1 MAGSRFIFCETVQKL
16 GKDAVDQGTQ
26 EKVSRGRGRPRGFD
40 PEQALK
46 AAGER
51 FRTQGFAA
59 TTLDDLVAA
68 TGLARPSLYAAFG
81 DKRALYLAALKR
93 VSARL
98 EQTFDRLEAAQLPK
112 GALLEAIF
120 ANTIDGYLTG
130 ERAPAGCVMVST
142 AAAEAVNDEE
152 IRAALLAFLTMQD
165 NRMTALFDKAW
176 IARPRAAARLVMS
189 VLHSLSVRAR
199 AGTPPAELEAIAA
212 DCIALIA

>member
-1 MAGSRFIFCETVQKL
+1 MNHGAIDQQEQ
-16 GKDAVDQGTQ
+16 GKAR
-26 EKVSRGRGRPRGFD
+26 RGRGRPRGFD

-59 TTLDDLVAA
+59 TTLDDLVDA

-81 DKRALYLAALKR
+81 DKRALYLAALAA

-98 EQTFDRLEAAQLPK
+98 ETTFDRLEAAQLPK

-120 ANTIDGYLTG
+120 ANTIHGYLTG
-130 ERAPAGCVMVST
+130 ERAPSGCVMVST
-142 AAAEAVNDEE
+142 ATAEAVNDPE
-152 IRAALLAFLTMQD
+152 IRAALHAFLTMQD
-165 NRMTALFDKAW
+165 DRMTALFDKAW

-212 DCIALIA
+212 DCIALIG

>member
-1 MAGSRFIFCETVQKL
+1 LRTGTKL
-16 GKDAVDQGTQ
+16 NSGIVDREKQ

-81 DKRALYLAALKR
+81 DKRALYLAALER

-98 EQTFDRLEAAQLPK
+98 ERTFDRLEAAQLPK

-130 ERAPAGCVMVST
+130 ERAPSGCIVVST
-142 AAAEAVNDEE
+142 AAAEAVSDAQ

-165 NRMTALFDKAW
+165 ERMTALFEKAW

-199 AGTPPAELEAIAA
+199 AGMPPAELEAIAA

>member
-1 MAGSRFIFCETVQKL
+1 MSEGTVDHPDSAK
-16 GKDAVDQGTQ
+16 AR
-26 EKVSRGRGRPRGFD
+26 RGRGRPRGFD

-59 TTLDDLVAA
+59 TTLDDLVDA

-81 DKRALYLAALKR
+81 DKRALYLAALAA

-98 EQTFDRLEAAQLPK
+98 ELTFDRLEAAQLPK

-120 ANTIDGYLTG
+120 ANTIHGYLTG
-130 ERAPAGCVMVST
+130 ERAPSGCVMVST
-142 AAAEAVNDEE
+142 ATAEAVNDPE
-152 IRAALLAFLTMQD
+152 IRAALRTFLTMQD
-165 NRMTALFDKAW
+165 DRMTALFDKAW

-212 DCIALIA
+212 DCIALIG

>member
-1 MAGSRFIFCETVQKL
+1 LSESAIDHEDPAKAR
-16 GKDAVDQGTQ
+16 
-26 EKVSRGRGRPRGFD
+26 RGRGRPRGFD
-40 PEQALK
+40 PELALK

-59 TTLDDLVAA
+59 TTLDDLVDA

-81 DKRALYLAALKR
+81 DKRALYLAALAG

-98 EQTFDRLEAAQLPK
+98 ERTFDRLEAAQLPK

-130 ERAPAGCVMVST
+130 ERAPSGCVMVST
-142 AAAEAVNDEE
+142 ATAEAVNDEA
-152 IRAALLAFLTMQD
+152 IRAALRAFLAMQD
-165 NRMTALFDKAW
+165 DRMTALFEKAW

-189 VLHSLSVRAR
+189 VLHSLSIRAR
-199 AGTPPAELEAIAA
+199 AGTPQAELEAIAA
-212 DCIALIA
+212 DCIALIG